1 MNKKFF
7 FAFFMLISGCGFA
20 QISDYDLVVIP
31 KEHLMIVS
39 DHNTYAT
46 TVDGSPYL
54 DTTFTMG
61 TLVMKGVSYD
71 IPMRYNVLDNVFQ
84 IKYKGKPMYIKSDVI
99 DTVYYNQST
108 FVVKKFDG
116 ERRVLEIL
124 KSLDDN
130 LLLKNQVMEFI
141 PAQVGVPFKDNV
153 YAHFEQEEPG
163 YYFYIP
169 EKGLMYIF
177 NFNSL
182 TKYYPESKK
191 QIKSFVRKNKLKKD
205 NVEDLALMLKFIA
218 DLD

>member
-1 MNKKFF
+1 MNRKFF
-7 FAFFMLISGCGFA
+7 FALLMLISNCGFA
-20 QISDYDLVVIP
+20 QISDYDLIVIP

-46 TVDGSPYL
+46 SIDGSPFL
-54 DTTFTMG
+54 DTTYTMG
-61 TLVMKGVSYD
+61 TMVIQGISYD

-99 DTVYYNQST
+99 DTVHYNNTT

-116 ERRVLEIL
+116 ERRVLEIIKPL
-124 KSLDDN
+124 GDN
-130 LLLKNQVMEFI
+130 LLLKNQVVEFI

-153 YAHFEQEEPG
+153 YAHFEKEEPG

-169 EKGLMYIF
+169 GKGLMYIF

-205 NVEDLALMLKFIA
+205 NEEDLAILLKFVS